1 MLFNFGS
8 LTKCSFSEQKFV
20 TLISISLHVNG
31 RAFNFVGNTVN
42 TDQVLENQYPAK
54 LFWLIVITHILI
66 Y

>member
-20 TLISISLHVNG
+20 TLISMSLHVNG
-31 RAFNFVGNTVN
+31 GAYTC
-42 TDQVLENQYPAK
+42 QVLENQYPAK
-54 LFWLIVITHILI
+54 LWLIVITHILI